1 MKSSGKQYRNFISIT
16 NLLEIIYKIINKN
29 VNTGIYNIGE
39 KNMTV
44 INLVK
49 KIIDV
54 YNNNSKLIINNQS
67 PKKVKKLNYISN
79 KILNEI
85 NFQPKNNFKNTI
97 KDILN
102 SI

>member
-1 MKSSGKQYRNFISIT
+1 MKALEKYRNFISIT

-29 VNTGIYNIGE
+29 INTGIYNIGD
-39 KNMTV
+39 KNMPV

-49 KIIDV
+49 KIIDI
-54 YNNNSKLIINNQS
+54 YNNNSKLIINNKNPEKIQ
-67 PKKVKKLNYISN
+67 KLNFKSN

-85 NFQPKNNFKNTI
+85 NFKLKNNLNKTI
-97 KDILN
+97 NCILK